1 MKKILTIVYLLIFC
15 FSFAQKSDI
24 GRTYHFDLSFKIESK
39 SINNNRTENKL
50 INTKD
55 DTYYGINYDKSFSI
69 FDIKNKRVHS
79 FKKSN
84 DTLKTEFQYYESTKK
99 SKFPFGEDS
108 DIRVKKLSDSQY
120 LITKYMKT
128 NSIKIVDIIINIEK
142 SNFDAANSLDF
153 MEMTNIGSRHLKILR
168 RKEKNQPFIIRS
180 YQATYSNLNLK
191 NNKILDEKKIDV
203 AVSIP
208 KNLIEHNEKTPINL
222 P

>member
-1 MKKILTIVYLLIFC
+1 
-15 FSFAQKSDI
+15 
-24 GRTYHFDLSFKIESK
+24 
-39 SINNNRTENKL
+39 
-50 INTKD
+50 
-55 DTYYGINYDKSFSI
+55 
-69 FDIKNKRVHS
+69 
-79 FKKSN
+79 
-84 DTLKTEFQYYESTKK
+84 
-99 SKFPFGEDS
+99 
-108 DIRVKKLSDSQY
+108 
-120 LITKYMKT
+120 MKT